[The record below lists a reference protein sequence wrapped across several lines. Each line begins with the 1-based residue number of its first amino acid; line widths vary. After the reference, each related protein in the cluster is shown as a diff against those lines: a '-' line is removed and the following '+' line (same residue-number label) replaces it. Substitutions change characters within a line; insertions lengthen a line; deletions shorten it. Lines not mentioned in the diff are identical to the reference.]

1 MGSFVAASAEPDQLS
16 HVTGRI
22 SLRQADGIEVRVI
35 LALHLHEVCNFMLV
49 LSARCS
55 VLSMQRQVYFQLRQE
70 CISYAAGRLSCKE
83 KPRSCSA
90 GRHAEVM
97 RLVSCGHRRMLVKCQ

>member
-1 MGSFVAASAEPDQLS
+1 MEYVGRENRMGSFVAASAEPAQLS
-16 HVTGRI
+16 HVTGRM

-55 VLSMQRQVYFQLRQE
+55 VLSVERQVCFQ
-70 CISYAAGRLSCKE
+70 S
-83 KPRSCSA
+83 
-90 GRHAEVM
+90 
-97 RLVSCGHRRMLVKCQ
+97 